1 MAVRTGRNTF
11 LSIVTG
17 RKTLPLRGESVRE
30 KNQSMEERKAG
41 RSKNFT
47 KQMVVN
53 MEGNIYLPIVTK
65 VNTFPLRWESV
76 WEETKAWKKEGRA
89 E

>member
-1 MAVRTGRNTF
+1 
-11 LSIVTG
+11 
-17 RKTLPLRGESVRE
+17 
-30 KNQSMEERKAG
+30 MEDRKAG

-47 KQMVVN
+47 TQMVVN
-53 MEGNIYLPIVTK
+53 MEGNIDLPIVTK

-89 E
+89 VSMGRNMVLSIVTTI